1 MSNVAKTTLGLM
13 IITILSKVLGFGREL
28 VLGAT
33 YGTSIYSDIYIT
45 SFNIPT
51 VLFSVVGMALS
62 TTFIPLYYENEK
74 IGGFRKATQFTNN
87 IFNIVLIIGILLSLI
102 VYIFAEQVVKLFAVG
117 FTGQTLMLAVN
128 FTRVIIFGGIFMGLS
143 SIMSSI
149 IQIKGNFIIPGMIG
163 IPYNII
169 LIISIILA
177 AKINIILLPI
187 GALIA
192 ISSQF
197 LFQLPFAYK
206 NGYRYKPL
214 LDIKDDYVKKA
225 IYLVAPVIIGVAVN
239 QINTMIDRTLASTLV
254 EGSIS
259 ALNYANRLNGFV
271 MGMFITTIGVVIY
284 PMLSKISNNENKD
297 DFINIVS
304 KSINSVV
311 LLIMPITIGAI
322 VLATPI
328 VKLLFQRGAFDDRA
342 TSMTAIA
349 LIFYS
354 GCILGFGLRQILEK
368 VFYSLKDTKI
378 PMINGVV
385 AISINIAL
393 NLIFVRFM
401 GYAGL
406 AFATSISS
414 IICAVLLFISLKKK
428 IGYFGQDKVIK
439 TTLKSLISAIIMGI
453 VTHFM
458 YNTLDSILGAGFIQ
472 EAIALFG
479 AIGIGALVY
488 VVLVIVL
495 KVEEVSVITN
505 MIKKKIS
512 SKNKN
517 IESEIESV

>member
-1 MSNVAKTTLGLM
+1 
-13 IITILSKVLGFGREL
+13 
-28 VLGAT
+28 
-33 YGTSIYSDIYIT
+33 
-45 SFNIPT
+45 
-51 VLFSVVGMALS
+51 
-62 TTFIPLYYENEK
+62 
-74 IGGFRKATQFTNN
+74 
-87 IFNIVLIIGILLSLI
+87 
-102 VYIFAEQVVKLFAVG
+102 
-117 FTGQTLMLAVN
+117 
-128 FTRVIIFGGIFMGLS
+128 
-143 SIMSSI
+143 MSSI

-169 LIISIILA
+169 IIISIMLA
-177 AKINIILLPI
+177 TKIDIILLPI
-187 GALIA
+187 GTFIA

-206 NGYRYKPL
+206 KGYRYKPL
-214 LDIKDDYVKKA
+214 LDVKDDYVKKV
-225 IYLVAPVIIGVAVN
+225 IGLVAPVIIGVAVN

-259 ALNYANRLNGFV
+259 ALNYASRLNGFV
-271 MGMFITTIGVVIY
+271 MGMFITTIGAVIY
-284 PMLSKISNNENKD
+284 PMLSKLSNNENKD
-297 DFINIVS
+297 EFINIVS

-349 LIFYS
+349 LVLYS

-368 VFYSLKDTKI
+368 VFYSLKDTKT
-378 PMINGVV
+378 PMINGII
-385 AISINIAL
+385 AISINIVL
-393 NLIFVRFM
+393 NLILIKFM
-401 GYAGL
+401 GHAGL

-414 IICAVLLFISLKKK
+414 IICALLLFISLKKN
-428 IGYFGQDKVIK
+428 IGYYGQDKIIK
-439 TTLKSLISAIIMGI
+439 TILKSLVAGVIMGI
-453 VTHFM
+453 IIYFLHK
-458 YNTLDSILGAGFIQ
+458 ILGNILGVGFIQ

-479 AIGIGALVY
+479 SIGIGSLVY
-488 VVLVIVL
+488 GVLVIVL